1 MSNFINKNINNQIVV
16 KTVKIYF
23 RKDNARA
30 QKWEKQVAA
39 WLRENH
45 PKVKIVSE
53 KPEALIVLGGDGTIL
68 EAVHAYEKD
77 NPIILGLNLGHVGF
91 LAAVREE
98 KDFLTGLD
106 NFFRGNYE
114 LTERMR
120 VRAVVVRNGKTVAET
135 SALNEI
141 VAKHLFGVVNL
152 EVNINDHP
160 FQFVHG
166 DGVMV
171 STSTGS
177 TAYNLSAHGP
187 IVMPNIKCLIL
198 KELLDHD
205 IPTPSVVIKH
215 DHKISIKIDSFREQ
229 GKFTLA
235 GSSEKADVVLI
246 ADGQSFVTLRP
257 GDLITIT
264 KDDKLIPF
272 VELEANYFLKSLQE
286 KFAFK

>member
-1 MSNFINKNINNQIVV
+1 MKSQVKN
-16 KTVKIYF
+16 VKIYF
-23 RKDNARA
+23 RKDNNQA
-30 QKWEKQVAA
+30 QKWQKQIVD
-39 WLRENH
+39 WLKENYS
-45 PKVKIVSE
+45 KVKVVNE
-53 KPEALIVLGGDGTIL
+53 RPDVVIVLGGDGTIL
-68 EAVHAYEKD
+68 EAVHAHEKD

-98 KDFLTGLD
+98 KDFLSGLA
-106 NFFRGNYE
+106 NFFQGNFS

-120 VRAVVVRNGKTVAET
+120 VRAFVKRDGKNIFET

-152 EVNINDHP
+152 EIGINDHP

-187 IVMPNIKCLIL
+187 IVMPSIRCLIL

-229 GKFTLA
+229 GKFSLA
-235 GSSEKADVVLI
+235 NSDEKADVVLI
-246 ADGQSFVTLRP
+246 ADGQSFFILRP
-257 GDLITIT
+257 GDLITILR
-264 KDDKLIPF
+264 DERLVPF
-272 VELEANYFLKSLQE
+272 VELEPNYFLKSLQE